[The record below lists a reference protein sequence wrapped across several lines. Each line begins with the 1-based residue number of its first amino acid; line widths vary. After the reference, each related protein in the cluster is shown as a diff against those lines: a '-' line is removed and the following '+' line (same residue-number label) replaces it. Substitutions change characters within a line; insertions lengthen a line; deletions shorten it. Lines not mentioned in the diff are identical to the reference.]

1 MQAALLQTES
11 VMGAAAERLE
21 LFDEAG
27 MLLKEAGLRDYL
39 TDFAVALKTG
49 KMDVTCILSRL
60 FSDTGRNLLQ
70 PITNT
75 YQYPHT
81 RTWQAYAA
89 AQPSAGKCFDALRG
103 DQSDAATRGIPLM
116 SDTTQR
122 RVWKEGGYGGLGF
135 LPASCTEYHEW
146 LLGRAAPL
154 DPCADPDA
162 YVTAVR
168 EMVVNVSLHFDET
181 DLSPLLET
189 PQAPEYELIGDADHS
204 TIGGHDPKP
213 IQKELKALATGLDE
227 AIRDGRVEHGR
238 AIEHALFKVASA
250 VPQLRGLA
258 EEAAKQVTT
267 LLAKY
272 QQKNRKMG
280 GRRRGAGK
288 TAATHDHTCK
298 STHNHA

>member
-1 MQAALLQTES
+1 
-11 VMGAAAERLE
+11 
-21 LFDEAG
+21 
-27 MLLKEAGLRDYL
+27 
-39 TDFAVALKTG
+39 
-49 KMDVTCILSRL
+49 
-60 FSDTGRNLLQ
+60 
-70 PITNT
+70 
-75 YQYPHT
+75 
-81 RTWQAYAA
+81 
-89 AQPSAGKCFDALRG
+89 
-103 DQSDAATRGIPLM
+103 M

-122 RVWKEGGYGGLGF
+122 RVWKDGGYGGLGF
-135 LPASCTEYHEW
+135 LPTSCKEYYEW
-146 LLGRAAPL
+146 IRGRAADTL
-154 DPCADPDA
+154 RLIDPCTNPEA
-162 YVTAVR
+162 YEAAVR
-168 EMVVNVSLHFDET
+168 ESVINVSLHFDET
-181 DLSPLLET
+181 DLSSLLET

-204 TIGGHDPKP
+204 AIGGHDPKP